1 MKKSLIT
8 LLFVILMPAAGWS
21 VENTAPQLEN
31 SPQVKIPVADRVESA
46 AIRFNRF
53 NILLRDSKI
62 KRPEARTV
70 LNALLG
76 DLSQDYS
83 KHGGKSFSRKE
94 WVFPLAGYNQRAIT
108 GGRNKGYI
116 ASGYDYFAGNRHGG
130 HPSFDI
136 FIRDRNQ
143 DSVDD
148 CAGQQVNVLSMT
160 GGIVVALE
168 EKWERGSKLR
178 GGVYLWIYDPA
189 NNLLVY
195 YAHNSK
201 LFVGIGDLVKPGD
214 ILATVG
220 RSGLNAAK
228 RRSPTHL
235 HMTVLEIKNGRP
247 VPLNVYPD
255 LVASRKM

>member
-1 MKKSLIT
+1 MPIAAWSGEVATSQSDNST
-8 LLFVILMPAAGWS
+8 L
-21 VENTAPQLEN
+21 
-31 SPQVKIPVADRVESA
+31 VKNPVVADVESTA
-46 AIRFNRF
+46 VRFNRF
-53 NILLRDSKI
+53 NTLLRDGKI
-62 KRPEARTV
+62 RKSEAKIS
-70 LNALLG
+70 LNALL
-76 DLSQDYS
+76 DELRQDFLN
-83 KHGGKSFSRKE
+83 KGGKDYSRKE
-94 WVFPLAGYNQRAIT
+94 WVFPLAGYDQRAIT

-116 ASGYDYFAGNRHGG
+116 SSGYDYFTGNRHGG

-143 DSVDD
+143 DSNDD
-148 CAGQQVNVLSMT
+148 RSGELVKVLSMT
-160 GGIVVALE
+160 GGIVVAME

-178 GGVYLWIYDPA
+178 GGAYIWIYDPV

-201 LFVGIGDLVKPGD
+201 LFVSLGDMVKPGD
-214 ILATVG
+214 LLATVG

-235 HMTVLEIKNGRP
+235 HLTVLEIKNGRP

-255 LVASRKM
+255 LVSSRKM